1 MRTTYAL
8 NWHYIMHDIHIR
20 NLNEGTLNEVCVFF
34 MKKRN
39 GFCVKTPCFLW
50 FQNTFCS
57 EFCLSLGDETE
68 FFSLSLGCFFCY
80 LYFLDVLWNSY
91 QLLLILLIGE
101 RCFIW
106 VFHLLSLFILN

>member
-8 NWHYIMHDIHIR
+8 YWLYIMHNIHIR
-20 NLNEGTLNEVCVFF
+20 NLNEGTLNEVMCLFHE
-34 MKKRN
+34 KRN
-39 GFCVKTPCFLW
+39 GFCVKSPSFLW
-50 FQNTFCS
+50 LQSTFCS
-57 EFCLSLGDETE
+57 AFCFSLSEETE

-91 QLLLILLIGE
+91 QFLLILLIGE

-106 VFHLLSLFILN
+106 IFHLVSFFILN